1 MATKPINELDFAAIK
16 DQFITHLRN
25 QTQFKDYDFTGS
37 NMNVLLDVLSYN
49 TYMNN
54 FYTNMSINE
63 MFLDSAVLKNS
74 VVSHAKELNYL
85 PRSRKSARAVVN
97 ITIRDT
103 TTTSQTI
110 TIPRFTRFS
119 TNYAGDNFNFITNE
133 VHVARRVSTGVY
145 VATLVEIF
153 EGEILTNFEKDGF
166 FLDDENFLKCNLTN
180 DNIDTDTIEVYVD
193 DEATEGQNQFFYTKD
208 IFGVTPTSK
217 VFYLDPYF
225 DDRYTI
231 YFGRDIYGEQP
242 NPDIDV
248 KVEYRVCSGAD
259 ANGANKFSG
268 SIEIDQRSVPMEVST
283 VTAAAGGAERE
294 NLESIKFFA
303 PKSIQ
308 IQERAVTASDYEI
321 LLRQRFPNI
330 KSISVYGG
338 DELDPPQFGRVAISV
353 NLQGQGILSNTNKSE
368 YVRYLSDKS
377 PLTIEPIFID
387 SEFLYAETI
396 VDVNFSRKFTNKSNA
411 QLEVLIRDAIAS
423 YNSINLDDF
432 GDTLR
437 SSRLSAAIDE
447 VDDGIVSNSLC
458 VNPIIEYAP
467 TLNITLNPR
476 FKFETQLVKPYPYRP
491 VNGFTNF
498 KPSVVSSTFTYKN
511 VLSKLQDDGSGNMQ
525 VVSASSINT
534 EILNPTIG
542 TVDYTTG
549 DVKLINFAVES
560 FTGDAIKIYAA
571 SASSNITAPKS
582 RILSIRDEDITI
594 NFIETD

>member
-16 DQFITHLRN
+16 SQFITHLRN

-37 NMNVLLDVLSYN
+37 NMNVLLDVLAYN

-54 FYTNMSINE
+54 FYTNMAINE

-97 ITIRDT
+97 VTIRDPQET
-103 TTTSQTI
+103 GQTI

-119 TNYAGDNFNFITNE
+119 TNYAGDNFNFITDK

-145 VATLVEIF
+145 VATLIEIF

-166 FLDDENFLKCNLTN
+166 FLDEQNFLRCNLTN
-180 DNIDTDTIEVYVD
+180 DNIDTSTIEVYVD

-231 YFGRDIYGEQP
+231 YFGRNIYGEQP
-242 NPDIDV
+242 NPDIDI
-248 KVEYRVCSGAD
+248 KVQYRVTSGVE
-259 ANGANKFSG
+259 ANGANRFTSSFRPG
-268 SIEIDQRSVPMEVST
+268 VTVTT
-283 VTAAAGGAERE
+283 VTAAAGGSERE
-294 NLESIKFFA
+294 NLDSIKFFA

-321 LLRQRFPNI
+321 LLRQRFPEI
-330 KSISVYGG
+330 RSVSVYGG

-353 NLQGQGILSNTNKSE
+353 NLQGQGVLSNTNRSE

-377 PLTIEPIFID
+377 PLTIEPIFIE
-387 SEFLYAETI
+387 SEFLYTEAI
-396 VDVNFSRKFTNKSNA
+396 VDVNFSRKLTSKSPS
-411 QLEVLIRDAIAS
+411 QLEALIRDAILNYS
-423 YNSINLDDF
+423 LNNLDDF

-437 SSRLSAAIDE
+437 SSRLSAVIDDI
-447 VDDGIVSNSLC
+447 DDGILSNTLC

-467 TLNITLNPR
+467 ILNLTLNPR
-476 FKFETQLVKPYPYRP
+476 FKFETQLVKPYPFRAA
-491 VNGFTNF
+491 NGFADF
-498 KPSVVSSTFTYKN
+498 KPSVVSTTFRYRN

-525 VVSASSINT
+525 VISASSVNP
-534 EILNPTIG
+534 EILDPTIG
-542 TVDYTTG
+542 TVDYATG
-549 DVKLINFAVES
+549 DIKLINFAVES
-560 FTGDAIKIYAA
+560 FTGNAIKIYAA
-571 SASSNITAPKS
+571 STSSNIVAPKS
-582 RILSIRDEDITI
+582 RILTIRDEDITI
-594 NFIETD
+594 NFIESD

>member
-25 QTQFKDYDFTGS
+25 QTQFKDYDFAGS
-37 NMNVLLDVLSYN
+37 NMNVLLDVLAYN

-54 FYTNMSINE
+54 FYTNMAINE

-85 PRSRKSARAVVN
+85 PRSRKSSRAVVN
-97 ITIRDT
+97 VTIRDT
-103 TTTSQTI
+103 QETAQTI

-119 TNYAGDNFNFITNE
+119 TNYAGDNFNFITDK
-133 VHVARRVSTGVY
+133 VHVARRVSSGVY

-166 FLDDENFLKCNLTN
+166 FLDEQNFLRCNLTN
-180 DNIDTDTIEVYVD
+180 DNIDTSTIEVYVD
-193 DEATEGQNQFFYTKD
+193 EEAAEGQNQFFYTRD

-231 YFGRDIYGEQP
+231 YFGRNIFGEQP
-242 NPDIDV
+242 NPDIDI
-248 KVEYRVCSGAD
+248 KVQYRVCSGAE
-259 ANGANKFSG
+259 ANGANRFASSFRPG
-268 SIEIDQRSVPMEVST
+268 VTVAT
-283 VTAAAGGAERE
+283 VTAAAGGSERE
-294 NLESIKFFA
+294 NLDSIKFFA

-321 LLRQRFPNI
+321 LLRQRFPEI
-330 KSISVYGG
+330 KSVSVYGG

-353 NLQGQGILSNTNKSE
+353 NLQGQGILSSTNKSD
-368 YVRYLSDKS
+368 YLRYLSDKS

-387 SEFLYAETI
+387 SEFLFTEAI
-396 VDVNFSRKFTNKSNA
+396 VDINFSRKLTSKSTA
-411 QLEVLIRDAIAS
+411 QLEALIREAILN
-423 YNSINLDDF
+423 YNSTNLDDF

-437 SSRLSAAIDE
+437 TSRLSSIIDDLDE
-447 VDDGIVSNSLC
+447 GILSNTLC

-467 TLNITLNPR
+467 ILNLTLNPR
-476 FKFETQLVKPYPYRP
+476 FRFETQLVKPYPFRAT
-491 VNGFTNF
+491 NGFTDF
-498 KPSVVSSTFTYKN
+498 KPSIVSTSFRYKN
-511 VLSKLQDDGSGNMQ
+511 IQSKLQDDGAGNMQ
-525 VVSASSINT
+525 VVSASSVNT
-534 EILNPTIG
+534 EILDPTIG
-542 TVDYTTG
+542 TVDYETG
-549 DVKLINFAVES
+549 DIKLINFAVES
-560 FTGDAIKIYAA
+560 FTGNAIKIYAA
-571 SASSNITAPKS
+571 STSSNITAPKN

-594 NFIETD
+594 NFIESD